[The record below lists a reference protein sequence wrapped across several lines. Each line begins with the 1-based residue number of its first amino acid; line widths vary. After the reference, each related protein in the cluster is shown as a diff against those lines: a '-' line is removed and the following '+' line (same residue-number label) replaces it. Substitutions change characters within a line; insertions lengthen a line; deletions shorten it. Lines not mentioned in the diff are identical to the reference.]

1 MKSLVNETRKE
12 STTTIISAE
21 IVTEPREASAFQNLY
36 DKFMKI
42 FYPGNQEN
50 GTRNNVDEVSGS
62 IIATNSMENS

>member
-1 MKSLVNETRKE
+1 MKSLVNETREE
-12 STTTIISAE
+12 STTTVISAE
-21 IVTEPREASAFQNLY
+21 IVTEPTKASAFQNLY

-50 GTRNNVDEVSGS
+50 ETRNNVDEVFGS